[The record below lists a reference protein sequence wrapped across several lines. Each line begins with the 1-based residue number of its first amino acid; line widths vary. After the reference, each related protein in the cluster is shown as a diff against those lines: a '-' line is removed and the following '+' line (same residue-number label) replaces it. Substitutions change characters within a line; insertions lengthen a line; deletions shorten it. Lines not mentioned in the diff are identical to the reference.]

1 VKDYVLNLDRPRHL
15 KFGFGAARLIR
26 QKFGDRSVEDILN
39 MKVDEMPFVAW
50 AGLAWEDPE
59 LTAEQVEKLIDAKI
73 GEEYTISDVVNIVS
87 DAITR
92 DFGGEPEKKKKSTP
106 SKRKESSPGPS
117 GSRTRT
123 SKE

>member
-1 VKDYVLNLDRPRHL
+1 MKDYVLNLDRPRCL
-15 KFGFGAARLIR
+15 KYGFGAARLIR

-50 AGLAWEDPE
+50 AGLAWEDPQ
-59 LTAEQVEKLIDAKI
+59 LTAEQVEKLIDDKI
-73 GEEYTISDVVNIVS
+73 PEEYTISDIVNIVS

-92 DFGGEPEKKKKSTP
+92 DFGGEPQKKKKSTP
-106 SKRKESSPGPS
+106 SKKKESSPGPS
-117 GSRTRT
+117 ESRTKT